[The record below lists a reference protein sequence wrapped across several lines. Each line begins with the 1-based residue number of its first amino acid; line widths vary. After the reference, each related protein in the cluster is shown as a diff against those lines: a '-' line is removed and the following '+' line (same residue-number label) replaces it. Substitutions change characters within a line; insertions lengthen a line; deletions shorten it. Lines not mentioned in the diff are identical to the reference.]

1 MESKNSIAAKYQPA
15 AEEEALTLLKL
26 ATLFTVPASLTALI
40 RLGVIDILAAAQDTA
55 AMEMCRTRRFHS
67 ASQIVSHPK
76 FTPLSPFTAVD
87 SAASALDRLLRLV
100 AAHGLLDSISTTTGC
115 HAYSIYRISNHLVQP
130 SETSTASIAPFFTL
144 VHDPVLLRCFDHM
157 EQAVMSTEVSPF
169 YRKYKTDFFSY
180 ASKDPQFNN
189 LFNMGMVSHSDFLM
203 SALLRIYHGF
213 DGLTSI
219 VDVGGGIGVCCSKI
233 LARYPQLKA
242 INFDLQH
249 VIASAPRYDGV
260 EHISGDMFVA
270 IPKADAVFM
279 KWILHDWDDERC
291 IQILKNCLAAI
302 PEKGKIIVVDII
314 VEDEVER
321 TSESCVA
328 YQLDVM
334 MLAYTGGGRERTK
347 QELNDIALSSGFRRV
362 RFACKVHGMTVMELF
377 KSPV

>member
-115 HAYSIYRISNHLVQP
+115 HAYSINRISNHLVQP
-130 SETSTASIAPFFTL
+130 SETSTASIAPFFS
-144 VHDPVLLRCFDHM
+144 
-157 EQAVMSTEVSPF
+157 QVSPF

-203 SALLRIYHGF
+203 SAMLRIYHGF